1 MSENISHNGRI
12 ERIENGKIFVRIT
25 QRSACSLC
33 HAKGMCSAADSKEK
47 IIEVSDTDPNRF
59 QVGEEVTLCGE
70 SSLALQAVLLA
81 FVLPMAV
88 VIMAVAAGS
97 SLEWSEEAT
106 GLMGLLLLVPYY
118 GILYF
123 FRERLKRK
131 FIFTLKKL
139 N

>member
-1 MSENISHNGRI
+1 MSENINHNGRI
-12 ERIENGKIFVRIT
+12 EKIENGKIFVRIT

-33 HAKGMCSAADSKEK
+33 HAKGMCGAADSKEK
-47 IIEVSDTDPNRF
+47 IIEVSDTDPGRF
-59 QVGEEVTLCGE
+59 QVGEEVALCGK
-70 SSLALQAVLLA
+70 SSLAMQAVLLA

-88 VIMAVAAGS
+88 VIVAVATGS
-97 SLEWSEEAT
+97 SLGWSEEAT
-106 GLMGLLLLVPYY
+106 GLTGILLLVPYY
-118 GILYF
+118 SILYF

>member
-1 MSENISHNGRI
+1 MSECINHTGRV
-12 ERIENGKIFVRIT
+12 ERIEGGKVFVRIV
-25 QRSACSLC
+25 QRSACSGC

-47 IIEVSDTDPNRF
+47 IIEASDADPDRF
-59 QVGEEVTLCGE
+59 KVGEEVALCGK

-97 SLEWSEEAT
+97 SLGWSEEAT
-106 GLMGLLLLVPYY
+106 GVTGLLLLIPYY